1 MEIYEHEITDG
12 EEEKSTVEEGGLDS
26 SEEAFMKGYD
36 NEEKIKECPECG
48 ASIEE
53 DEGIEL
59 EIDGDKQKFCSKV
72 CADDY
77 KEGLADN

>member
-1 MEIYEHEITDG
+1 MEIYEHEIID

-53 DEGIEL
+53 DEGIVT
-59 EIDGDKQKFCSKV
+59 EIDGENKTFCSEICV
-72 CADDY
+72 NDY
-77 KEGLADN
+77 KEGLGDN